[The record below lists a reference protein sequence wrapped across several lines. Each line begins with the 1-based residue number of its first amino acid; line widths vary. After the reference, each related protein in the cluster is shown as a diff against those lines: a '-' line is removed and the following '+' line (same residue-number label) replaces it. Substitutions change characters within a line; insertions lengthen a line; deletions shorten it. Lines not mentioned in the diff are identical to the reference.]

1 MMFQFFES
9 IGGFLTSLVDYLIN
23 FFGMLLVL
31 VRSMVQ
37 GVEWLFMM
45 IALLPPFLTMFVL
58 VPVSLAVFY
67 QLLNKGS

>member
-1 MMFQFFES
+1 MFEFFES
-9 IGGFLTSLVDYLIN
+9 IAGFITSLVNYLIN
-23 FFGMLLVL
+23 FFDMLLVL

-45 IALLPPFLTMFVL
+45 IALLPPFLTMFIL
-58 VPVSLAVFY
+58 FPVSLAVFY